1 MLKAF
6 GLPRGVAL
14 VRVETPLGCV
24 LAVSDRLS
32 KEERTIALAMA
43 CQKVRDG
50 ARAVVL
56 GELDVYAV
64 LREVA

>member
-14 VRVETPLGCV
+14 VRVVTPIGPVTAL
-24 LAVSDRLS
+24 SDRLS
-32 KEERTIALAMA
+32 KDERTVALAMA
-43 CQKVRDG
+43 HQKIRDG
-50 ARAVVL
+50 AHAVIL
-56 GELDVYAV
+56 GELEVSAV